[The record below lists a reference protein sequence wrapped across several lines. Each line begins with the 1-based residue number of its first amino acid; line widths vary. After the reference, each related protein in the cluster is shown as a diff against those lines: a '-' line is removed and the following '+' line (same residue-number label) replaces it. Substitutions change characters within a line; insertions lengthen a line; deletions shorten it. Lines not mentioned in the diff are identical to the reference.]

1 MIKFNNTSS
10 GKQSHPVVEWW
21 VKWCSENTS
30 WSGNWIMVLEMVV
43 HVPFNH
49 LMLLLAQENF
59 IDIVISSYDK
69 IIGFI
74 IIIDCTVEIYICI
87 YIHSFMTG
95 SKPLPKGAL
104 HIVRSRASCFKWE
117 YPLLSLRPCS
127 SFLRL
132 LPHLPVTSIP
142 HFIFPSITCCRRQ
155 FLCKMWPIQLAFRV
169 LISCRVFLCSL
180 TLSNTSSFLRWS
192 VQLIFYRPSPAP
204 HFKTFWVFL
213 I

>member
-1 MIKFNNTSS
+1 
-10 GKQSHPVVEWW
+10 
-21 VKWCSENTS
+21 
-30 WSGNWIMVLEMVV
+30 MVLEMVV

-104 HIVRSRASCFKWE
+104 HIVRSRASCFK
-117 YPLLSLRPCS
+117 
-127 SFLRL
+127 
-132 LPHLPVTSIP
+132 
-142 HFIFPSITCCRRQ
+142 
-155 FLCKMWPIQLAFRV
+155 
-169 LISCRVFLCSL
+169 
-180 TLSNTSSFLRWS
+180 
-192 VQLIFYRPSPAP
+192 
-204 HFKTFWVFL
+204 
-213 I
+213 